1 MKLEAHWRLIED
13 QGRANEDQ
21 KWLQE
26 LQRQKELEEE
36 WKIAEFAKQKEQLEK
51 LRRDKEDQ
59 KFREKQAERQRLI
72 DRQIE

>member
-36 WKIAEFAKQKEQLEK
+36 WKIAEFAK
-51 LRRDKEDQ
+51 
-59 KFREKQAERQRLI
+59 
-72 DRQIE
+72 